1 MAVRQIVKMDK
12 GLLSAQVE
20 EQLMTYIQHEPVNV
34 GEKLPN
40 EFELARMF
48 GVGRSTIREAVK
60 GLATK
65 GVLEVRRGDGTYV
78 LALDVE
84 TDPLGLS
91 KLNDKYKLAL
101 ELFDV
106 RLMLEPDI
114 AALAAERATQEELQQ
129 LVRLCD
135 ETEALYRGGKNHI
148 PRDIEFHTCIARCSR
163 NRVVEMLVPVINGA
177 VMTFANLTQHQLMQE
192 TIDTHRAVTQ
202 AICDRDSTGA
212 RCAMIM
218 HLTHNRQAIIAQWK
232 DQQEKKGNSAEDIRR
247 FLMPFFLKIA
257 RECAKSTKLT
267 GINRLSFGLFA
278 QIY

>member
-232 DQQEKKGNSAEDIRR
+232 DQQEKKGNSAEDIR
-247 FLMPFFLKIA
+247 
-257 RECAKSTKLT
+257 
-267 GINRLSFGLFA
+267 
-278 QIY
+278 